1 MPVTLKHLYLLV
13 LPLIQLP
20 PLSHLLPL
28 HRQLCEVLLGVM
40 GRCSGELDVSGDEVF
55 RAVEAHVRT
64 FEAVLFMVKDGFVQA
79 GHEMGL
85 PRVRLLTILNDLFY

>member
-20 PLSHLLPL
+20 PISHFLPL
-28 HRQLCEVLLGVM
+28 HRQLCEVLLGGIVV
-40 GRCSGELDVSGDEVF
+40 GSCSGELDVSGDEVF

-64 FEAVLFMVKDGFVQA
+64 FEAVLFMV
-79 GHEMGL
+79 
-85 PRVRLLTILNDLFY
+85 